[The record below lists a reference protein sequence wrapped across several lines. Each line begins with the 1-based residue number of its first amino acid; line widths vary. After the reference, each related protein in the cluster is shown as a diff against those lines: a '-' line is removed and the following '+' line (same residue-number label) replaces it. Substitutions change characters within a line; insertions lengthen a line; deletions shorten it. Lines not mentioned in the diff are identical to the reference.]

1 MSNKKITLA
10 EKMLQL
16 QQMVDWFE
24 NESFVLDEALERFKE
39 AELLAKEIEAELLE
53 LKNKVVVLTKKF
65 DQE

>member
-1 MSNKKITLA
+1 
-10 EKMLQL
+10 MLQL